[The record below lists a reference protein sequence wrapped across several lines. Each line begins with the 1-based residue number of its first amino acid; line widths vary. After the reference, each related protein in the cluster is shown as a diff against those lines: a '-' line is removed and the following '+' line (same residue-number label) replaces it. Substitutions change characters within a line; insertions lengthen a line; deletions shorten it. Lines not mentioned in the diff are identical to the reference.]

1 MNFYLQTF
9 FNDINH
15 GYKAALLKENFLLYG
30 WFPFIWMWLL
40 IAIMKRRAERRTL
53 WLYHTSLSILILF
66 QMQSWII
73 LWVKVLAQEFL
84 MYLFQQLID
93 TLNKQLTA
101 PRVIIMAKYTVVVNT
116 PFHVATPFLFSWLW
130 IYLEST

>member
-15 GYKAALLKENFLLYG
+15 GYKAALLKKNFLLYG

-40 IAIMKRRAERRTL
+40 IAIMKRRAERWTL
-53 WLYHTSLSILILF
+53 WLYHTFLSILILF
-66 QMQSWII
+66 QLQSWII
-73 LWVKVLAQEFL
+73 LWVKVFAQEFL
-84 MYLFQQLID
+84 MYLFQQLIG
-93 TLNKQLTA
+93 TLNKQFTA